1 MVARRARR
9 IVRRIVL
16 VIFVAGFAWW
26 LIAFVTVWSAARRD
40 EADPGRPA
48 DAIVVLGAA
57 QYDGRP
63 SQVLA
68 TRLDHAVDLW
78 RDGVAPVIVVTG
90 GKQPGDRFTEATAAA
105 NYLHEAGVPDSAIL
119 REVDGRSS
127 WESLVATARF
137 LHEDD
142 HDEVVLVSDPYHM
155 ARIGDVA
162 REVGLDAATSP
173 SKRSPVDGWDE
184 KRRFVAES
192 LKVAVGRLIGYGRLE
207 RHGRIGKLVPGLA
220 TMLTL
225 PIGGSST
232 GGTPDSGSGGWRFE
246 SSPPSP
252 IAQHRHIARRR
263 SSWVRARTRSG
274 PVV

>member
-1 MVARRARR
+1 MRRTWRWARR
-9 IVRRIVL
+9 ILAGSVAVA
-16 VIFVAGFAWW
+16 FVWW
-26 LIAFVTVWSAARRD
+26 LICLVAVWSAARRD
-40 EADPGRPA
+40 EADPTRPV

-63 SQVLA
+63 SPVLA
-68 TRLDHAVDLW
+68 ARLDHAVELW
-78 RDGVAPVIVVTG
+78 RADVAPVIVVTG
-90 GKQPGDRFTEATAAA
+90 GKQAADRFTEATASA

-137 LHEDD
+137 LHADD
-142 HDEVVLVSDPYHM
+142 RNDIVLVSDPYHM

-162 REVGLDAATSP
+162 REVGLRADTSP
-173 SKRSPVDGWDE
+173 SDSPVRGWNE
-184 KRRFVAES
+184 KRRMLQES
-192 LKVAVGRLIGYGRLE
+192 VKVAVGRVIGYGRLE
-207 RHGRIGKLVPGLA
+207 RHGRIGRLVPGLA
-220 TMLTL
+220 TMVAL

-252 IAQHRHIARRR
+252 IVRRR
-263 SSWVRARTRSG
+263 SRL
-274 PVV
+274 

>member
-1 MVARRARR
+1 MAVRRARR
-9 IVRRIVL
+9 ILRRVVFVTLAAGFVWWL
-16 VIFVAGFAWW
+16 VAFVA
-26 LIAFVTVWSAARRD
+26 VWSAARRD
-40 EADPGRPA
+40 EADATRPA

-63 SQVLA
+63 SPVLA
-68 TRLDHAVDLW
+68 ARLDHAVALW
-78 RDGVAPVIVVTG
+78 RDGVAPLIVVTG

-105 NYLHEAGVPDSAIL
+105 NHLHEAGVPDSAIL

-137 LHEDD
+137 LHADD
-142 HDEVVLVSDPYHM
+142 KDAVVLVSDPYHM

-162 REVGLDAATSP
+162 REVGLDASTSP
-173 SKRSPVDGWDE
+173 AADSPVDGWEE

-252 IAQHRHIARRR
+252 IAPHRHIARRR
-263 SSWVRARTRSG
+263 RLGRARTRSG